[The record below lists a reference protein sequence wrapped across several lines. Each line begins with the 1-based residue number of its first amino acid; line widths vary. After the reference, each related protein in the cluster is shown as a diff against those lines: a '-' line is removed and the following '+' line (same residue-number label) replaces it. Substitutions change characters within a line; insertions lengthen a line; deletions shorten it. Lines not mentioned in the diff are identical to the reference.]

1 MSQSPPI
8 SRPGVLLPQWQ
19 ARSVRAAAGWL
30 GRRVTVRAQHAL
42 GFLDRIFRPYRRPF
56 GGGAC
61 RKREIDCGG
70 EQPEFCRPDGRTFAG
85 PSGDGQAKQLL
96 QTIRAFADAS
106 FNVKET
112 ARHLGVHT
120 NTVYFRLNRIQQLT
134 GIDARTYS
142 GTSRL

>member
-1 MSQSPPI
+1 M
-8 SRPGVLLPQWQ
+8 
-19 ARSVRAAAGWL
+19 
-30 GRRVTVRAQHAL
+30 
-42 GFLDRIFRPYRRPF
+42 
-56 GGGAC
+56 
-61 RKREIDCGG
+61 
-70 EQPEFCRPDGRTFAG
+70 
-85 PSGDGQAKQLL
+85 L

-142 GTSRL
+142 GTSRLLTALRLFEIQTSESPRT